1 LIFVKEIGVVPAEV
15 AASPNEPTLMPVTPL
30 PNLLPA
36 TKTRILGFDLA
47 RAYAI
52 FGMYVVNFN
61 TVFGSHTDHAGLS
74 GFLNRFNG
82 NSSSTFVI
90 LAGMG
95 VARMTNRPAYSPDEK
110 KRLRATVLRRS
121 WFLFGL
127 GLLLC
132 LWWPADILHF
142 YGGYLHVAALLLFR
156 PKATYLWAAA
166 GAVLGFHVLFALVPY
181 ERGWNFETLQY
192 PDFWTVPGFLRNT
205 LYNGW
210 NPIFPWLA
218 YFLLGMWLG
227 RLDWSANRVRWRV
240 FGTGLAAYVLVEVL
254 RWLAG
259 KANVHPDVRLYLT
272 ADYLPPFLPFLVS
285 TAGFAAMLLPV
296 CMVLGD
302 RFEATAWAQAL
313 ARTGQLT
320 LTHYVGHLTLGM
332 GLFALLTDHPFV
344 AARQTGT
351 PVEPIWILAYA
362 VEFFALSVWFSTWW
376 RRRYPNGPLETA
388 MRRWAG

>member
-1 LIFVKEIGVVPAEV
+1 MQPSSLPLSPHPTPAK
-15 AASPNEPTLMPVTPL
+15 S
-30 PNLLPA
+30 
-36 TKTRILGFDLA
+36 RIVGFDLA

-74 GFLNRFNG
+74 GFLNLFNG

-95 VARMTNRPAYSPDEK
+95 VALMTNRSAYTDEE
-110 KRLRATVLRRS
+110 KRKLRQVVRRRS
-121 WFLFGL
+121 WFLFAL

-156 PKATYLWAAA
+156 PKATYLWVAA
-166 GAVLGFHVLFALVPY
+166 GTVIGFHVLFALVPF

-192 PDFWTVPGFLRNT
+192 TDFWTVPGFLRNT
-205 LYNGW
+205 FYNGW

-227 RLDWSANRVRWRV
+227 RLDWSSGRVRGWV
-240 FGTGLAAYVLVEVL
+240 FGAGGATYLAVQGVQRWAEGAKVPQEL
-254 RWLAG
+254 R
-259 KANVHPDVRLYLT
+259 DYLT
-272 ADYLPPFLPFLVS
+272 ADYLPPFLPFQLG

-302 RFEATAWAQAL
+302 RFGATAWAQAL
-313 ARTGQLT
+313 ARTGQMT
-320 LTHYVGHLTLGM
+320 LTHYVGHLTVGM
-332 GLFALLTDHPFV
+332 VLFAWLTGHPFV
-344 AARQTGT
+344 AARQMGT
-351 PVEPIWILAYA
+351 PVEPIWVLAYA
-362 VEFFALSVWFSTWW
+362 AEFFALSVWFSTRWA
-376 RRRYPNGPLETA
+376 RRYPHGPLETW